1 MEKIIDGIL
10 TVGLVVVAFA
20 NLMLA
25 ASMIVDI
32 KMRTGSVAI
41 SVIQMILYILI
52 AALVMVVAITRGRKN

>member
-52 AALVMVVAITRGRKN
+52 AALVMVIAITRGRKN

>member
-41 SVIQMILYILI
+41 SVIQMVLYILI
-52 AALVMVVAITRGRKN
+52 AALVMVIAITRGRKD

>member
-1 MEKIIDGIL
+1 MEKIIDGML

-32 KMRTGSVAI
+32 KMRTDSVAI
-41 SVIQMILYILI
+41 SVIQMILYIII